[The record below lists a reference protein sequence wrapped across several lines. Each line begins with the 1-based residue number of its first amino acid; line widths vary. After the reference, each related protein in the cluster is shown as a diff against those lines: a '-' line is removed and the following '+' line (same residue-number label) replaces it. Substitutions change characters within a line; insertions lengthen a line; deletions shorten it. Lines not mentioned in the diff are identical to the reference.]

1 MDLALNEVLVQVHV
15 STLTFIG
22 ISNELLCECEVT
34 REMAEQINALTAGSE
49 DLS

>member
-22 ISNELLCECEVT
+22 ISTELLFECEGT
-34 REMAEQINALTAGSE
+34 REMAERIMALTAGSE
-49 DLS
+49 YLS

>member
-15 STLTFIG
+15 STLTFTG
-22 ISNELLCECEVT
+22 ISNELLFEYKGT
-34 REMAEQINALTAGSE
+34 REMVERINALTAGSE